1 MRIPPE
7 KIKDYIRSYRAYNYD
22 EKLENRLKDH
32 IQKRFAQ
39 GKVYLSKGIFRQIA
53 GWKTPRQRKNY
64 ERNSSSIVSE
74 VTGISFE
81 TRRNERLRIEILTLL
96 EGVNYPVASTLLH
109 FAFPDHYP
117 ILDFR
122 AIWSLGIERP
132 MSYSFDFWWSFVKT
146 MRKESARLGISIR
159 DLDKALW
166 TFSKE
171 NQRHRK
177 QGSQGYTFS

>member
-1 MRIPPE
+1 MF
-7 KIKDYIRSYRAYNYD
+7 
-22 EKLENRLKDH
+22 L
-32 IQKRFAQ
+32 
-39 GKVYLSKGIFRQIA
+39 QIA

-64 ERNSSSIVSE
+64 ERNSSSIVLE

-109 FAFPDHYP
+109 FAFPGHYP

-166 TFSKE
+166 AFSKE